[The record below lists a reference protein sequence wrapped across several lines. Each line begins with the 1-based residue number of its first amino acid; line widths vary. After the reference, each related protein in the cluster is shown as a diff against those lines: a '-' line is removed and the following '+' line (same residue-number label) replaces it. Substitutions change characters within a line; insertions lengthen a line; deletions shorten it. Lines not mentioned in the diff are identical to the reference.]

1 MDPLGQ
7 FVVLLKCCR
16 LKLNAVAKGL
26 SFLEFARKIRR
37 SLTLVWFLVQSVVK
51 KYSFGRLLLRRGDKS
66 DAQLGLRVRKG
77 SRDLFPC
84 PNKRHLRNTWGREE
98 FGFFFCTIQCH
109 LSNRCATLRFCTPHI
124 R

>member
-51 KYSFGRLLLRRGDKS
+51 KIFFWTPVV
-66 DAQLGLRVRKG
+66 AKG
-77 SRDLFPC
+77 
-84 PNKRHLRNTWGREE
+84 
-98 FGFFFCTIQCH
+98 
-109 LSNRCATLRFCTPHI
+109 
-124 R
+124 